1 VYNSVT
7 YSTGFTIPAMSL
19 GQSEPFVVRILPGGG
34 SGLGTVTTRVEP
46 VSLPAEGQ
54 EVDLNAFWN
63 TPAVLLVWTTG
74 EFETDTIDLAAD
86 TELRAYLD
94 QGGRLF
100 LSSHG
105 FMDERGHNTLSI
117 NYFRVASFVADQGAT
132 SATGLAGDV
141 LGDGLAFPL
150 APPFPDKADR
160 INPNTGAVAWLRN
173 HLSNP
178 IALRYDQG
186 VYKTVF
192 MAAAFEGIPL
202 VASAVD
208 PNNQKTVMKRI
219 LDWFIPAATDVNP
232 GTGTAATTLSLAQNA
247 PNPFSSTTSMSF
259 ALPNAAPVSL
269 SVYDVSGRLVSTLI
283 NRPMDAGMHQV
294 SWDGRDSGGNSVA
307 NGVYLLRLEA
317 GGETVTRDLVRMK

>member
-1 VYNSVT
+1 
-7 YSTGFTIPAMSL
+7 
-19 GQSEPFVVRILPGGG
+19 
-34 SGLGTVTTRVEP
+34 
-46 VSLPAEGQ
+46 
-54 EVDLNAFWN
+54 
-63 TPAVLLVWTTG
+63 
-74 EFETDTIDLAAD
+74 
-86 TELRAYLD
+86 
-94 QGGRLF
+94 
-100 LSSHG
+100 
-105 FMDERGHNTLSI
+105 
-117 NYFRVASFVADQGAT
+117 
-132 SATGLAGDV
+132 
-141 LGDGLAFPL
+141 
-150 APPFPDKADR
+150 
-160 INPNTGAVAWLRN
+160 LRN

-219 LDWFIPAATDVNP
+219 LDWFIPTATDVSP

-307 NGVYLLRLEA
+307 NGVYLLRLQA
-317 GGETVTRDLVRMK
+317 GGETITRDMVRMK